1 MQSSYKLYMCLYVHT
16 YTYVSLV
23 DIKMWHFK
31 SYVKTYV
38 GTTGELLNLTPKL
51 KEKPVFTQIFQYKN

>member
-1 MQSSYKLYMCLYVHT
+1 MCLYVHT

-23 DIKMWHFK
+23 DIKMWHFKVIDK